1 MDHEN
6 TVKAYSASPSMLGRG
21 HSLIEPQGPVWV
33 RCLAMEVPGLY
44 LTTIEYLQSVH
55 ASDFHPQ
62 LAVGATDGTCS
73 TTNTL
78 RRTRRGGSVVC
89 ICSKT

>member
-21 HSLIEPQGPVWV
+21 HSLVEPQGPVWV
-33 RCLAMEVPGLY
+33 YSLNYRNPSVY
-44 LTTIEYLQSVH
+44 LTRGLKFLQSVH
-55 ASDFHPQ
+55 SSDFHPQ

-89 ICSKT
+89 VF